1 MGDSADAA
9 ELLRRWGGGGGGGAE
24 DADISEA
31 LANTEKALEV
41 EGTTV
46 GGGDD
51 ASEDVA
57 V

>member
-9 ELLRRWGGGGGGGAE
+9 ELLRRWGGGGGAGDTGIA
-24 DADISEA
+24 EA

-41 EGTTV
+41 AGTTFW
-46 GGGDD
+46 GGDD